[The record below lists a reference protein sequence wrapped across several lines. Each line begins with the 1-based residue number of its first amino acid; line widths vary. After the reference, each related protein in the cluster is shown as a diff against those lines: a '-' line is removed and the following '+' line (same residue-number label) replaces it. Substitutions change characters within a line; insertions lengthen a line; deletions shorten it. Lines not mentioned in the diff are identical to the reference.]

1 MQVMV
6 GRIGRAHGIRGDVV
20 IGVST
25 DEPGER
31 FAPGSVFDTDRGP
44 LTVET
49 MRWHSSQLLVR
60 FAGCYDR
67 TAAEELRGLWLGVDS
82 DTLPAPTDPDEFR
95 DYDLVGLTVETIEG
109 HAVGV
114 VTDVAHLGQDLLE
127 VRAPDGAQVLVP
139 FVKAIVPEVDLVAGR
154 IRIDPP
160 AGLLDLGE

>member
-95 DYDLVGLTVETIEG
+95 DYDLVGLMVETIEG
-109 HAVGV
+109 RVVGV

-127 VRAPDGAQVLVP
+127 VRAPDGGQVLVP
-139 FVKAIVPEVDLVAGR
+139 FVKAIVPEVDLAAGR